1 MFNNNSKDRSNLS
14 KINIRDNYF
23 SNAQTPAN
31 FYENSKLKNMFLN
44 NNLQPTQNNNVNFNN
59 QSNLGSFL
67 FEQDYKPKEIIDN
80 NIDEIVRNQYIEEK
94 DIIIDTADRDIDIFP
109 NIFNFTLKLGSTDT
123 TPGPSIHRSVKNVK
137 YLKLVKS
144 ILPDNYKLKK
154 SILTDNNIIST
165 ITSFYAANNFNNND
179 LFDQFDN
186 NYNVPIY
193 IIHYF
198 TDSNNDFVLDYFVAD
213 AVSLEPDYSI
223 VYSYSNTVANGVE
236 HFQYS
241 KSTNP
246 DYQIEKGRY
255 FQLHIDQLPKNNDL
269 STSSSVSNSFAL
281 LFPGKEDTRG
291 FNFLDGME
299 TDKIFKFSDL
309 GNFTNMSIKILDSTG
324 DQLETNNNLLWN
336 NELSE
341 RKSYKNI
348 LNVNSTSK
356 DEYKIS
362 FRSAK
367 KYLRHPLS
375 SQFQSQFIFTVGEI
389 QLEINKKTFN

>member
-1 MFNNNSKDRSNLS
+1 MFNNSKDRSNLS
-14 KINIRDNYF
+14 KISIRDNYF
-23 SNAQTPAN
+23 NNAQTPAN
-31 FYENSKLKNMFLN
+31 FFENSKQKNLFLN
-44 NNLQPTQNNNVNFNN
+44 NNLQPSQNNNVNFNN
-59 QSNLGSFL
+59 ESNLGSFL
-67 FEQDYKPKEIIDN
+67 FEQEYMPKQIVDN
-80 NIDEIVRNQYIEEK
+80 NVDDIVRNQFIEEK
-94 DIIIDTADRDIDIFP
+94 DIIIDTADRDIDVYP

-137 YLKLVKS
+137 YLKLVKA

-165 ITSFYAANNFNNND
+165 ITSFVAANNFSND
-179 LFDQFDN
+179 NLFDQFDN
-186 NYNVPIY
+186 NYTVPIY
-193 IIHYF
+193 IIHYILKQ
-198 TDSNNDFVLDYFVAD
+198 NNDLIVDYFVGD
-213 AVSLEPDYSI
+213 SVTLEPDYSV
-223 VYSYSNTVANGVE
+223 VYSYSNTVANGIE
-236 HFQYS
+236 HLQYT
-241 KSTNP
+241 KSTNQ

-269 STSSSVSNSFAL
+269 ATSSSVSNSFAL
-281 LFPGKEDTRG
+281 LFPSKEDSRG
-291 FNFLDGME
+291 YNFLDGME

-324 DQLETNNNLLWN
+324 DQLVTDNNLLWN
-336 NELSE
+336 NELLE

-348 LNVNSTSK
+348 LNTNVSSK
-356 DEYKIS
+356 DEYKVS

-375 SQFQSQFIFTVGEI
+375 SQFQSQFIFTIGEI

>member
-1 MFNNNSKDRSNLS
+1 MFNNKDRSNLS

-23 SNAQTPAN
+23 NNAQTPAN
-31 FYENSKLKNMFLN
+31 FFENSKQKNLFLN
-44 NNLQPTQNNNVNFNN
+44 NNLQPNQNNNVNFNN
-59 QSNLGSFL
+59 ESNLGSFL
-67 FEQDYKPKEIIDN
+67 FEQEYMPKKIIDN
-80 NIDEIVRNQYIEEK
+80 NVDEVVRNQFIEEK
-94 DIIIDTADRDIDIFP
+94 DIIIDTADRDIDVFP

-137 YLKLVKS
+137 YLKLVKA

-154 SILTDNNIIST
+154 LILTDNNIIST
-165 ITSFYAANNFNNND
+165 ITSFVAANDFSNNN

-186 NYNVPIY
+186 NYNVPIF
-193 IIHYF
+193 IIHYVLKQ
-198 TDSNNDFVLDYFVAD
+198 NNDLIVDYFVAD
-213 AVSLEPDYSI
+213 SETLEPDYSN
-223 VYSYSNTVANGVE
+223 VYSYSNTVANGIE
-236 HFQYS
+236 HLQYT
-241 KSTNP
+241 KSTNQ

-269 STSSSVSNSFAL
+269 ATSSSVSNSFAL
-281 LFPGKEDTRG
+281 LFPSKEDSRG

-324 DQLETNNNLLWN
+324 DQLITDNNLLWN
-336 NELSE
+336 NELLE

-348 LNVNSTSK
+348 LNTNISSK
-356 DEYKIS
+356 DEYKVS

-375 SQFQSQFIFTVGEI
+375 SQFQSQFIFTIGEI

>member
-1 MFNNNSKDRSNLS
+1 MFNNKDRSNLS
-14 KINIRDNYF
+14 KISIRDNYF
-23 SNAQTPAN
+23 NNAQTPAN
-31 FYENSKLKNMFLN
+31 FFENSKQKNLFLN
-44 NNLQPTQNNNVNFNN
+44 NNLQPNQNNNVNFNN
-59 QSNLGSFL
+59 ESNLGSFL
-67 FEQDYKPKEIIDN
+67 FEQEYMPKQIIDN
-80 NIDEIVRNQYIEEK
+80 NVDDIVRNQYIEEK

-123 TPGPSIHRSVKNVK
+123 TPGPCIHRSVKNVK
-137 YLKLVKS
+137 YLKLVKA

-154 SILTDNNIIST
+154 SVLTDNNIIST
-165 ITSFYAANNFNNND
+165 ITSFVAANNFSND
-179 LFDQFDN
+179 NLFDQFDN
-186 NYNVPIY
+186 NYVVPIY
-193 IIHYF
+193 IIHYILKQ
-198 TDSNNDFVLDYFVAD
+198 NNDLIVDYFVGD
-213 AVSLEPDYSI
+213 SVTLEPDYSV
-223 VYSYSNTVANGVE
+223 VYSYSNTAANGIE
-236 HFQYS
+236 HLQYT

-269 STSSSVSNSFAL
+269 ATSSSVSNSFAL
-281 LFPGKEDTRG
+281 LFPGKEDSRG

-324 DQLETNNNLLWN
+324 DQLVTDNNLLWN
-336 NELSE
+336 NELLE

-348 LNVNSTSK
+348 LNTNVSSK
-356 DEYKIS
+356 DEYKVS

>member
-1 MFNNNSKDRSNLS
+1 MFNNNLKDRSNLS

-23 SNAQTPAN
+23 SNAHTPAN
-31 FYENSKLKNMFLN
+31 FYENSKLKNLFQN
-44 NNLQPTQNNNVNFNN
+44 NNLQPNQNNNVNFNN
-59 QSNLGSFL
+59 ESSLGSFL
-67 FEQDYKPKEIIDN
+67 FEQQYNPKQIIDN
-80 NIDEIVRNQYIEEK
+80 NVEEIVRNQFIEEK

-123 TPGPSIHRSVKNVK
+123 TPGPFIHRPVKNVK
-137 YLKLVKS
+137 YLKLVKA

-154 SILTDNNIIST
+154 SVLTDPNIIST
-165 ITSFYAANNFNNND
+165 ITSFYAANNFANND

-186 NYNVPIY
+186 NYSVPIY
-193 IIHYF
+193 IIHYILKP
-198 TDSNNDFVLDYFVAD
+198 NNDFILDYFIGD
-213 AVSLEPDYSI
+213 AVTLEPIYST
-223 VYSYSNTVANGVE
+223 VYSYSDTSNGIE
-236 HFQYS
+236 HFEYK

-269 STSSSVSNSFAL
+269 ATSSSVSNSFAL
-281 LFPGKEDTRG
+281 LFPAKEDNRG

-324 DQLETNNNLLWN
+324 DQLLTNNNLLWN
-336 NELSE
+336 NELLE

-348 LNVNSTSK
+348 VNINSTTK
-356 DEYKIS
+356 DDYTVS
-362 FRSAK
+362 FRSPK

-375 SQFQSQFIFTVGEI
+375 SQFQGQFIFTIGEI

>member
-1 MFNNNSKDRSNLS
+1 MFNNLKDRSNLS

-23 SNAQTPAN
+23 NNAHTPAN
-31 FYENSKLKNMFLN
+31 FYENTKLKNLFQN
-44 NNLQPTQNNNVNFNN
+44 NNIQPNQNNNVNFNN
-59 QSNLGSFL
+59 ESNLGSFL
-67 FEQDYKPKEIIDN
+67 FEQQYQPKKIIDN
-80 NIDEIVRNQYIEEK
+80 NVEEIVRNQFIEEK

-109 NIFNFTLKLGSTDT
+109 NIFDFTLKLGSTDT

-137 YLKLVKS
+137 YLKLVKA

-154 SILTDNNIIST
+154 SELTDPNIIST
-165 ITSFYAANNFNNND
+165 ITSFHAANNFANND

-186 NYNVPIY
+186 NYSVPIY
-193 IIHYF
+193 IIHYILKP
-198 TDSNNDFVLDYFVAD
+198 NNDFILDYFVGD
-213 AVSLEPDYSI
+213 TVTLEPIYST
-223 VYSYSNTVANGVE
+223 VYSYSDTSNGIE
-236 HFQYS
+236 HFEYK

-269 STSSSVSNSFAL
+269 ATSSSVSNSFAL
-281 LFPGKEDTRG
+281 LFPAKEDNRG

-324 DQLETNNNLLWN
+324 DQLVTNNNLLWN
-336 NELSE
+336 NELTE

-348 LNVNSTSK
+348 VNINSTTK
-356 DEYKIS
+356 DDYTVS
-362 FRSAK
+362 FRSPK

-375 SQFQSQFIFTVGEI
+375 SQFQGQFIFTVGEI

>member
-1 MFNNNSKDRSNLS
+1 MFNNNLKDRSNLS

-23 SNAQTPAN
+23 NNAHTPAN
-31 FYENSKLKNMFLN
+31 FYENTKLKNLFQN
-44 NNLQPTQNNNVNFNN
+44 NNIQPNQNNNVNFNN
-59 QSNLGSFL
+59 ESNLGSFL
-67 FEQDYKPKEIIDN
+67 FEQQYQPKQIIDN
-80 NIDEIVRNQYIEEK
+80 NVEEIVRNQFIEEK

-109 NIFNFTLKLGSTDT
+109 NIFDFTLKLGSTDT

-137 YLKLVKS
+137 YLKLVKA
-144 ILPDNYKLKK
+144 ILPDNYKIKK
-154 SILTDNNIIST
+154 SELTDPNIIST
-165 ITSFYAANNFNNND
+165 ITSFHAANNFANND

-186 NYNVPIY
+186 NYSVPIY
-193 IIHYF
+193 IIHYILK
-198 TDSNNDFVLDYFVAD
+198 SNNDFILDYFVGD
-213 AVSLEPDYSI
+213 TVTLEPDYSI
-223 VYSYSNTVANGVE
+223 VYSYSDTSNGIE
-236 HFQYS
+236 HFEYK

-269 STSSSVSNSFAL
+269 ATSSSVSNSFAL
-281 LFPGKEDTRG
+281 LFPSKEDNRG

-324 DQLETNNNLLWN
+324 DQLVTNNNLLWN
-336 NELSE
+336 NELTE

-348 LNVNSTSK
+348 VNINSTTK
-356 DEYKIS
+356 DDYTVS
-362 FRSAK
+362 FRSPK

-375 SQFQSQFIFTVGEI
+375 SKFQSQFIFTVGEI

>member
-1 MFNNNSKDRSNLS
+1 MFNNSKDRSNLS
-14 KINIRDNYF
+14 KISIRDNYF
-23 SNAQTPAN
+23 NNAQTPAN
-31 FYENSKLKNMFLN
+31 FFENSKQKNLFLN
-44 NNLQPTQNNNVNFNN
+44 NNLQPSQNNNVNFNN
-59 QSNLGSFL
+59 ESNLGSFL
-67 FEQDYKPKEIIDN
+67 FEQEYMPKQIVDN
-80 NIDEIVRNQYIEEK
+80 NVDDIVRNQFIEEK
-94 DIIIDTADRDIDIFP
+94 DIIIDTADRDIDVYP

-137 YLKLVKS
+137 YLKLVKA

-165 ITSFYAANNFNNND
+165 ITSFVAANNFSND
-179 LFDQFDN
+179 NLFDQFDT
-186 NYNVPIY
+186 IY
-193 IIHYF
+193 IIHYILKQ
-198 TDSNNDFVLDYFVAD
+198 NNDLIVDYFVGD
-213 AVSLEPDYSI
+213 SVTLEPDYSV
-223 VYSYSNTVANGVE
+223 VYSYSNTVANGIE
-236 HFQYS
+236 HLQYT
-241 KSTNP
+241 KSTNQ

-269 STSSSVSNSFAL
+269 ATSSSVSNSFAL
-281 LFPGKEDTRG
+281 LFPSKEDSRG
-291 FNFLDGME
+291 YNFLDGME

-324 DQLETNNNLLWN
+324 DQLVTDNNLLWN
-336 NELSE
+336 NELLE

-348 LNVNSTSK
+348 LNTNVSSK
-356 DEYKIS
+356 DEYKVS

-375 SQFQSQFIFTVGEI
+375 SQFQSQFIFTIGEI

>member
-1 MFNNNSKDRSNLS
+1 MFNNNLKDRSNLS

-23 SNAQTPAN
+23 NNAHTPAN
-31 FYENSKLKNMFLN
+31 FYENTKLKNLFQN
-44 NNLQPTQNNNVNFNN
+44 NNIQPNQNNNVNFNN
-59 QSNLGSFL
+59 ESNLGSFL
-67 FEQDYKPKEIIDN
+67 FEQQYQPKQIIDN
-80 NIDEIVRNQYIEEK
+80 NVEDIVRNQFIEEK

-137 YLKLVKS
+137 YLKLVKA

-154 SILTDNNIIST
+154 SELTDSDIIST
-165 ITSFYAANNFNNND
+165 IESFYGANDFSNND

-186 NYNVPIY
+186 NYTVPIY
-193 IIHYF
+193 IIHYILKP
-198 TDSNNDFVLDYFVAD
+198 NNDFILDYFVGD
-213 AVSLEPDYSI
+213 TVTLEPNYSI
-223 VYSYSNTVANGVE
+223 VYSYSNTSDGIE
-236 HFQYS
+236 HFEYK

-269 STSSSVSNSFAL
+269 ATSSSVSNSFAL
-281 LFPGKEDTRG
+281 LFPAKEDNRG

-299 TDKIFKFSDL
+299 TDKIFKFSNL

-324 DQLETNNNLLWN
+324 DQLVTNNDLLWN
-336 NELSE
+336 NDLTE

-348 LNVNSTSK
+348 VNQNSTTK
-356 DEYKIS
+356 DDYAVS

-375 SQFQSQFIFTVGEI
+375 SQFQGQFIFTVGEI

>member
-1 MFNNNSKDRSNLS
+1 MFNNLKDRSNFS

-23 SNAQTPAN
+23 NNAHTPAN
-31 FYENSKLKNMFLN
+31 FYENSKLKNLFQN
-44 NNLQPTQNNNVNFNN
+44 NNIQPNQNNNVNFNN
-59 QSNLGSFL
+59 ESNLGSFL
-67 FEQDYKPKEIIDN
+67 FEQQYNPKQIIDN
-80 NIDEIVRNQYIEEK
+80 NVEDIVRNQFIEEK

-123 TPGPSIHRSVKNVK
+123 TPGPFIHRPVKNVK
-137 YLKLVKS
+137 YLKLVKA

-154 SILTDNNIIST
+154 SILTDPNIIST
-165 ITSFYAANNFNNND
+165 ITSFYAANNFANND

-186 NYNVPIY
+186 NYSVPIY
-193 IIHYF
+193 IIHYILKP
-198 TDSNNDFVLDYFVAD
+198 NNDFILDYFVGD
-213 AVSLEPDYSI
+213 AVTLEPVYST
-223 VYSYSNTVANGVE
+223 VYSYSDTSNGIE
-236 HFQYS
+236 HFEYK

-269 STSSSVSNSFAL
+269 ATSSSVSNSFAL
-281 LFPGKEDTRG
+281 LFPAKEDNRG

-324 DQLETNNNLLWN
+324 DQLLTNNDLLWN

-348 LNVNSTSK
+348 VNKNLSTK
-356 DEYKIS
+356 DDYTVS
-362 FRSAK
+362 FRSPK

-375 SQFQSQFIFTVGEI
+375 SQFQGQFIFTVGEI

>member
-1 MFNNNSKDRSNLS
+1 MFNNNLKDRSNLS

-23 SNAQTPAN
+23 NNAHTPAN
-31 FYENSKLKNMFLN
+31 FYENTKLKNLFQN
-44 NNLQPTQNNNVNFNN
+44 NNIQPNQNNNVNFNN
-59 QSNLGSFL
+59 ESNLGSFL
-67 FEQDYKPKEIIDN
+67 FEQQYQPKQIIDN
-80 NIDEIVRNQYIEEK
+80 NVEEIVRNQFIEEK

-109 NIFNFTLKLGSTDT
+109 NIFDFTLKLGSTDT

-137 YLKLVKS
+137 YLKLVKA
-144 ILPDNYKLKK
+144 ILPDNYKIKK
-154 SILTDNNIIST
+154 SELTDPNIIST
-165 ITSFYAANNFNNND
+165 ITSFHAANNFANND

-186 NYNVPIY
+186 NYSVPIY
-193 IIHYF
+193 IIHYILK
-198 TDSNNDFVLDYFVAD
+198 SNNDFILDYFVGD
-213 AVSLEPDYSI
+213 TVTLEPDYSI
-223 VYSYSNTVANGVE
+223 VYSYSDTSNGIE
-236 HFQYS
+236 HFEYK

-269 STSSSVSNSFAL
+269 ATSSSVSNSFAL
-281 LFPGKEDTRG
+281 LFPSKEDNRG

-324 DQLETNNNLLWN
+324 DQLVTNNNLLWN

-348 LNVNSTSK
+348 VNINSTTK
-356 DEYKIS
+356 DDYTVS
-362 FRSAK
+362 FRSPK

-375 SQFQSQFIFTVGEI
+375 SKFQSQFIFTVGEI